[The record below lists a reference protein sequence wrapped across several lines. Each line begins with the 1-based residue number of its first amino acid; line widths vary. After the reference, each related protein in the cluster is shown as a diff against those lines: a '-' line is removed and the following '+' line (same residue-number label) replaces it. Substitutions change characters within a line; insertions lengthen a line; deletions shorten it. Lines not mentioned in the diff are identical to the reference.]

1 MFGIMNNTHNID
13 VSGYNCPIPVL
24 KIKKVIKTLKKGER
38 LKIIATDPMIKIDLP
53 TFCRESNC
61 KLIYIKDT
69 EESIFCEIQVLYCYL
84 RMLTINKD
92 TKINIPPTY

>member
-1 MFGIMNNTHNID
+1 MFGIMINTHKID

-24 KIKKVIKTLKKGER
+24 KIKKAIKTIKKGER

-61 KLIYIKDT
+61 KLIYIKDN
-69 EESIFCEIQVLYCYL
+69 EESIFCEIQVL
-84 RMLTINKD
+84 
-92 TKINIPPTY
+92 

>member
-1 MFGIMNNTHNID
+1 MKLTLIFERMFGLMNNIHNID

-24 KIKKVIKTLKKGER
+24 KIKKVIKTLKKGEK
-38 LKIIATDPMIKIDLP
+38 LKIIATDPMIKVDLP

-69 EESIFCEIQVLYCYL
+69 ESPYFV
-84 RMLTINKD
+84 D
-92 TKINIPPTY
+92 

>member
-1 MFGIMNNTHNID
+1 MKLALIFERMFGLMNNIHNID

-24 KIKKVIKTLKKGER
+24 KIKKVIKTLKKGEK

-69 EESIFCEIQVLYCYL
+69 EESIFCEIQVL
-84 RMLTINKD
+84 
-92 TKINIPPTY
+92 

>member
-1 MFGIMNNTHNID
+1 MSSVKKFRIIRYKAATK
-13 VSGYNCPIPVL
+13 PVL
-24 KIKKVIKTLKKGER
+24 KIKKVIKTLKKGEK

-69 EESIFCEIQVLYCYL
+69 EESIFCEIQVL
-84 RMLTINKD
+84 
-92 TKINIPPTY
+92 